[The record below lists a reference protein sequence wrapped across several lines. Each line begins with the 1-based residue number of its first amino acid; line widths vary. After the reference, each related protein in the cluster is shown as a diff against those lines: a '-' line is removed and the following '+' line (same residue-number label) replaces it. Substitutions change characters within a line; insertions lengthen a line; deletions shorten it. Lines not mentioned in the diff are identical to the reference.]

1 VISNQVMKLEPL
13 SEPPLGAHVVT
24 PRRWYT
30 HHAIYVGRGRVV
42 QYRGCSRGLRPGPV
56 EEVAMEEFARGHPIW
71 IRPEYLSGSEQSEV
85 VRRARLRLGEDRY
98 DLLTNNC
105 EHFCE
110 WCIRGV
116 SRSHQVERLIACIQ
130 RFWSGLGEHCDAWLA
145 RRLESSCVPARASL
159 YRREGDRADRYLGIG

>member
-1 VISNQVMKLEPL
+1 MIFNKVMELDPH

-42 QYRGCSRGLRPGPV
+42 QYRGWSRSLRPGPV
-56 EEVAMEEFARGHPIW
+56 EEVAMEDFAWGHPIW
-71 IRPEYLSGSEQSEV
+71 IQPEYLSELEQREV

-116 SRSHQVERLIACIQ
+116 SRSHQVDRLVARIQ
-130 RFWSGLGEHCDAWLA
+130 RFWRALGERCNAWLA
-145 RRLESSCVPARASL
+145 RRLQGSYVSGRGSL
-159 YRREGDRADRYLGIG
+159 PPR

>member
-1 VISNQVMKLEPL
+1 MISNKVTRLEPPN
-13 SEPPLGAHVVT
+13 EPPLGAHVVT

-30 HHAIYVGRGRVV
+30 HHAIYVGRGRVG
-42 QYRGCSRGLRPGPV
+42 QYRGCSRGLRRGPV
-56 EEVAMEEFARGHPIW
+56 EEVGIEEFARGHPIW
-71 IRPEYLSGSEQSEV
+71 IQPEYLSGPEQSEV

-116 SRSHQVERLIACIQ
+116 SRSYQVERLIARIQ
-130 RFWSGLGEHCDAWLA
+130 RFWSGLGERCDAWLA

-159 YRREGDRADRYLGIG
+159 YRPGGDRVDR

>member
-1 VISNQVMKLEPL
+1 VVRWQRCFDRELQVISSEVFELDPL

-42 QYRGCSRGLRPGPV
+42 QYGGLSRGLRRGPV

-71 IRPEYLSGSEQSEV
+71 IRPECLSEPEQSEV

-116 SRSHQVERLIACIQ
+116 SRSHQVERVMVGI
-130 RFWSGLGEHCDAWLA
+130 RRVWGGLGDLCGAWLA
-145 RRLESSCVPARASL
+145 RRFESAGSVSTINTN
-159 YRREGDRADRYLGIG
+159 G

>member
-1 VISNQVMKLEPL
+1 MISNEVLELDPL

-42 QYRGCSRGLRPGPV
+42 QYGGLSRGLRHGPV
-56 EEVAMEEFARGHPIW
+56 EEVAMEDFARGHPIW
-71 IRPEYLSGSEQSEV
+71 MRPERLSEPEQSEV

-116 SRSHQVERLIACIQ
+116 SRSHQVERVMVWIRGFRGA
-130 RFWSGLGEHCDAWLA
+130 LGELCGAWLA
-145 RRLESSCVPARASL
+145 RRLEGAASVPTINTN
-159 YRREGDRADRYLGIG
+159 G